1 MTLLSVNLNKVALL
15 RNSRGNDY
23 PNVLHMAKRAVSAGA
38 KGITVHPRPD
48 ARHAT
53 YNDVREL
60 SAWVKTQEG
69 IEFNVEGYPCDE
81 FMGLVLD
88 TLPDQCTLVPDE
100 PNQLTSDHGWQV
112 TQQAALL
119 KKVLGD
125 LKNAGIRSSIFVDPT
140 PDVMPQAKQV
150 GADRVE
156 LYTESFARHFERD
169 EVAQVLEAYAQSAVC
184 AKAQGLGINA
194 GHDLN
199 LNNLGAL
206 LKACAEQG
214 APIEEVSIGHAIM
227 VESFDF
233 GFEGTIKAYTEI
245 INQLN

>member
-23 PNVLHMAKRAVSAGA
+23 PNVLHMAERAVNAGA

-53 YNDVREL
+53 YDDVREL
-60 SAWVKTQEG
+60 SAWVKTQDG

-81 FMGLVLD
+81 FMALVLD
-88 TLPDQCTLVPDE
+88 TKPDQCTLVPDE

-112 TQQAALL
+112 EQHEALL
-119 KKVLGD
+119 TNVLAD
-125 LKNAGIRSSIFVDPT
+125 LKNAGIRSSIFMDPV
-140 PDVMPQAKQV
+140 PASMADAKRV

-169 EVAQVLEAYAQSAVC
+169 DVAKVLEDYAQTAVA
-184 AKAQGLGINA
+184 AKEQGLGLNA

-199 LNNLGAL
+199 LANLGTL
-206 LKACAEQG
+206 LSACAEQG

-233 GFEGTIKAYTEI
+233 GFEGTIKAYTQI
-245 INQLN
+245 IESI